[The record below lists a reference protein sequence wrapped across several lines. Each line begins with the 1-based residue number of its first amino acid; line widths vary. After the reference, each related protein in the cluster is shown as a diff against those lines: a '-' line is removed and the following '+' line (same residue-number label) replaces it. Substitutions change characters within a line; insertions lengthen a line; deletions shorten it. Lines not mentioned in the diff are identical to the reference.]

1 VATALASSLHPMPG
15 TATPHHHLQCCPA
28 SSGGQ
33 GGHPHPLTRA
43 SIPPPAPPSR
53 PGSATAIH
61 ATSQTFAGPSGRS
74 GVPCRAHPE
83 PARGRQVC
91 TWPTRID
98 RLVLPDTWVHRQDHN
113 EPDHNELR
121 RCLLTWPLPTKEHGS
136 RARDRGH
143 WLTLPP
149 PISLPRRCVNRVRGC
164 EVYVG
169 VLGTRYG
176 SAVPLPPSRR
186 RETQHTR
193 WPGRRQ
199 VSRAPTPPKLTRVS
213 RQYASGL
220 ISRHPCPAATWLRT
234 TRCEIFG
241 PARLAFDELAP
252 GRAAV
257 AYRPAQRDL
266 AGGTAEGEV
275 PLREQRRYLRG
286 IDATRAWPAVARAE
300 REY

>member
-1 VATALASSLHPMPG
+1 MATALASSLHPMPG

-149 PISLPRRCVNRVRGC
+149 PISLPRRLRQPRAGVRSLCG
-164 EVYVG
+164 G
-169 VLGTRYG
+169 AG
-176 SAVPLPPSRR
+176 
-186 RETQHTR
+186 
-193 WPGRRQ
+193 
-199 VSRAPTPPKLTRVS
+199 
-213 RQYASGL
+213 
-220 ISRHPCPAATWLRT
+220 HPVWL
-234 TRCEIFG
+234 
-241 PARLAFDELAP
+241 
-252 GRAAV
+252 
-257 AYRPAQRDL
+257 
-266 AGGTAEGEV
+266 GGTAPTIPAAAKPSTPGGQAGARSAGR
-275 PLREQRRYLRG
+275 PRRRN
-286 IDATRAWPAVARAE
+286 
-300 REY
+300 